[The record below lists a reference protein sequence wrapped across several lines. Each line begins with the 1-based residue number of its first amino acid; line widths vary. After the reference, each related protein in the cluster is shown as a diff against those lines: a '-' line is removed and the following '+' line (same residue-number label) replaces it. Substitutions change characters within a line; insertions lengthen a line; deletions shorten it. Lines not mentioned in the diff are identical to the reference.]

1 MNEHAGSRNYRYKEG
16 DPLVR
21 NKYAVLEAIT
31 GNDTAEIYHVKKLV
45 DPGRGEIFAAKII
58 TMRENAFVSSE
69 VDSCKKKLETIQQ
82 IKSEHIIQIDD
93 FGFKESEDE
102 ISCCIV
108 EEYLAR
114 GSLADKVKQQLGN
127 NVVKNERLPGEAL
140 KEVLLQIC
148 HGLAAIHDQNIIHGN
163 LKPQNI
169 LFSSDDTV
177 KLSDF
182 NVLGVAGRHG
192 IHSLDDEIALSS
204 LWVSPEQLK
213 SQAEDIGPWSDIW
226 SLGVIMFQLM
236 RGEHPYTGDT
246 AGAVL
251 DNVVAQSDNR
261 KRIDYL
267 PDPLN
272 QLLDRSLQKDPS
284 RRYRSARSLAQNI
297 EATEFI
303 KQCINNH
310 RNEYYALVCSHPGCG
325 ASFAHSDAGNV
336 WNVYDGWIKYLE
348 VPDSIAVGN
357 ECTVSIEIFPR
368 QYPKYNSVGDSGHTC
383 WVHFRSSADHRP
395 GPKKLPICFMPAPRF
410 ELIPKQ
416 SDITLEFGKQ
426 MVPVILNLRLLESEA
441 IIEKI
446 EALLDGRPVADVHC
460 GGNLPER
467 RFTKGADD
475 TLQVKLNLDTAELE
489 YDEVYDLELRLDI
502 KNRPNPILLDS
513 RLRVVNPPR
522 LWVIPERDPILVE
535 APMGTKNFRGKLQVT
550 NKGGGRLQINN
561 VVSCIRGSQEST
573 TDIADIIQFDSIP
586 DSFYVDSGLLN
597 ELSYK
602 IFPDNIQ
609 GDHIEITLKIS
620 YSFQQDGIWNHAEN
634 ERRLLI
640 DLIKL
645 PPGYLLS
652 IDFGTTNSFCVGY
665 TDGSD
670 HEVEL
675 DLYGLNNKTIPS
687 VIQYYSE
694 YKDIIIGRTANIAFR
709 SGEQNAFRSF
719 KRDIGNNKSYRIY
732 PPEGDI
738 RRLRADTLI
747 QDYLKVLREE
757 AQEKLR
763 FTFDKFVFTHPSK
776 FSLPK
781 LQALHNLLQQADFSN
796 YELLDEATAGALY
809 FISTKK
815 GRYRLLVYDFGG
827 GTIDITYLFVD
838 NDELNSR
845 IDVDVIDVDGMP
857 DFGGDDVTKVV
868 QDIII
873 AGLRERGKSIPL
885 TYEQDDNADFVH
897 DREARENAQALWS
910 FSEYLKETDLFS
922 QDKLTRK
929 TCKLYFI
936 NPITGKIEKYSEKDI
951 EITQSEVTRAIYSRI
966 ADSVQIVQGIFLR
979 DPEDLGQEGVE
990 RFILFNG
997 LSSKIPLVKETF
1009 AAFREGKRPV
1019 WNEEKESVDFI
1030 TDPDA
1035 STSLQYDQLIE
1046 PDKRKASVALGAALY
1061 CLNLMTGGTDIN
1073 VRGLGKRNWSRFGL
1087 TGAINKDRRKFVE
1100 WIPKNRRFTPSDKR
1114 IEPENEEFAEYAVG
1128 ERDFT
1133 FIFGRNGKLTSH
1145 IEVYEHFGPDDILNR
1160 NNCERVGEYTFLRP
1174 DGCEERSV
1182 KGILRMEITKH
1193 AQVKL
1198 EANICGVWIAAHER

>member
-1 MNEHAGSRNYRYKEG
+1 MNEPVGSRNYRYKEG

-69 VDSCKKKLETIQQ
+69 VDSCKKKLETIQRTE
-82 IKSEHIIQIDD
+82 SEHIIQIDD
-93 FGFKESEDE
+93 FDFKESKDE

-114 GSLADKVKQQLGN
+114 GSLADKVKQQLGD

-148 HGLAAIHDQNIIHGN
+148 HGLAAIHDQNIVHGN

-182 NVLGVAGRHG
+182 NVLGVVGRHG
-192 IHSLDDEIALSS
+192 IRSLDDEIALSS
-204 LWVSPEQLK
+204 LWASPEQLK
-213 SQAEDIGPWSDIW
+213 SQTEDIGPWSDIW

-236 RGEHPYTGDT
+236 RGEHPYAGDT
-246 AGAVL
+246 ARAVL
-251 DNVVAQSDNR
+251 DNVVVQSDNR

-267 PDPLN
+267 PDSLN

-284 RRYRSARSLAQNI
+284 KRYRSARSLVQKI
-297 EATEFI
+297 EATEFF

-310 RNEYYALVCSHPGCG
+310 HNEYYALVCSHPGCG
-325 ASFAHSDAGNV
+325 ASFAYSNTDNV
-336 WNVYDGWIKYLE
+336 WNVHDGWIKHTE
-348 VPDSIAVGN
+348 VPKSITVGN
-357 ECTVSIEIFPR
+357 ERTVSIEIFPR
-368 QYPKYNSVGDSGHTC
+368 QYPKYNSVGDSEHTC
-383 WVHFRSSADHRP
+383 WVHFPSSA
-395 GPKKLPICFMPAPRF
+395 GPKKLPICFMPAPHF
-410 ELIPKQ
+410 ELSPRQ

-426 MVPVILNLRLLESEA
+426 MVPVTLNLRLLESEA

-446 EALLDGRPVADVHC
+446 DALLDGRPVANVYC

-475 TLQVKLNLDTAELE
+475 TLQVQLNLDTAELE

-513 RLRVVNPPR
+513 SLRVVNPPR
-522 LWVIPERDPILVE
+522 LSVVPEHDPIVVE
-535 APMGTKNFRGKLQVT
+535 APMGTTNFRGKLQVT

-561 VVSCIRGSQEST
+561 VVSCIRGSQESA
-573 TDIADIIQFDSIP
+573 TDIADIIQFDPIP
-586 DSFYVDSGLLN
+586 DSLYVDSGLLN

-609 GDHIEITLKIS
+609 GDHIEIMLKIS

-640 DLIKL
+640 DLIRL

-665 TDGSD
+665 TYGTD

-675 DLYGLNNKTIPS
+675 DLYGLHDKTIPS

-732 PPEGDI
+732 PPGGGI
-738 RRLRADTLI
+738 RRLQADTLI

-781 LQALHNLLQQADFSN
+781 LQALRKVLQQADFSN

-809 FISTKK
+809 FISIKK

-845 IDVDVIDVDGMP
+845 IDVDVIDVDGMS

-885 TYEQDDNADFVH
+885 PYEQDDNADFVH
-897 DREARENAQALWS
+897 NREARENAQALWL

-922 QDKLTRK
+922 QDKLTRE
-929 TCKLYFI
+929 TCKLYFV
-936 NPITGKIEKYSEKDI
+936 NPTTGKTEKYSEKDI
-951 EITQSEVTRAIYSRI
+951 EITQSEVTRAIYTRI
-966 ADSVQIVQGIFLR
+966 ADSVQIVQEIFLR

-990 RFILFNG
+990 RFILLNG

-1009 AAFREGKRPV
+1009 EEFKKGKRPV
-1019 WNEEKESVDFI
+1019 WNEEKGRLDFI
-1030 TDPDA
+1030 TNPDA

-1073 VRGLGKRNWSRFGL
+1073 VRGLGERNWSRFGL
-1087 TGAINKDRRKFVE
+1087 KGAINKDRKKFVE
-1100 WIPKNRRFTPSDKR
+1100 WIPKNRRFTPPGQR
-1114 IEPENEEFAEYAVG
+1114 IEPEDEDFAEYAVV

-1133 FIFGRNGKLTSH
+1133 FTFANNGKLFFP
-1145 IEVYEHFGPDDILNR
+1145 IEVYEHFGRDDVFKKNS
-1160 NNCERVGEYTFLRP
+1160 CARVGKYSFLRP
-1174 DGCEERSV
+1174 DGCEEKRV
-1182 KGILRMEITKH
+1182 KGILRMEITKD
-1193 AQVKL
+1193 AEVKL
-1198 EANICGVWIAAHER
+1198 EANICGVWIAAHEC